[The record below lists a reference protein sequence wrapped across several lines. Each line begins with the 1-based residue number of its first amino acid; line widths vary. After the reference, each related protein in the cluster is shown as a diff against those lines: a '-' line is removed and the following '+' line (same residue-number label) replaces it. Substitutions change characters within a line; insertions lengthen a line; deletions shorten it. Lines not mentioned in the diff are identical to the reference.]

1 MENNK
6 KDKDELEKALELRER
21 IKKQNPDF
29 VRQESWRFKR
39 LKKSWRKPR
48 GIDSK
53 MRMKVKGWPPT
64 VNVGYRGPKAVRGLH
79 PSGYKDILVH
89 NVKEVKEI
97 NPETE
102 AIRIAHAVGKRKRGK
117 ILVEARKRD
126 IKVLNFQTLEEE
138 TGREEET
145 EGTESDEELE
155 EQKTEEEIDEQ

>member
-1 MENNK
+1 MSNNK
-6 KDKDELEKALELRER
+6 KDKDDLEKALELRER
-21 IKKQNPDF
+21 IKQQNPDF
-29 VRQESWRFKR
+29 VRQESWRLKR
-39 LKKSWRKPR
+39 LKESWRKPR

-53 MRMKVKGWPPT
+53 MRMKVKGWPST

-97 NPETE
+97 DPETE

-126 IKVLNFQTLEEE
+126 IKVLNFQTLEED
-138 TGREEET
+138 TSKEEET

-155 EQKTEEEIDEQ
+155 EQKTREEMDEQ